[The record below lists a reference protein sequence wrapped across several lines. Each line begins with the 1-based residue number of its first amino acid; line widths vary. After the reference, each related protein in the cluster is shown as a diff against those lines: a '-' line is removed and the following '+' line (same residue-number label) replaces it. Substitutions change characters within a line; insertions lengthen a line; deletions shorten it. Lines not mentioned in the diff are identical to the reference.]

1 MHSMHR
7 ELEIKYKRLLSDI
20 STAEVI
26 IEKHESTIK
35 VQGLQNLKLKTLSE
49 EQESQIKMLNERRDA
64 LEREVMLKAKIVME
78 SDEKLKR
85 IIDEIDMKV
94 YSINEQ
100 TKVIND

>member
-1 MHSMHR
+1 MHR

-35 VQGLQNLKLKTLSE
+35 VQGLQNLQLKTLSE

-78 SDEKLKR
+78 SEEKIKR